1 MAALPLGTPGIA
13 APPVLQL
20 LQGGLGSEISAAVE
34 AAGAGGAA
42 TLIPGAAIVLGGA
55 VIETKLLQNKQWD
68 DLWTSAGAQI
78 EGVWHSVYGYLNPPA
93 KPSSADV
100 KRMIDARAALTAE
113 HARQVS
119 TAHTAV
125 ELALA
130 SVMHAEH
137 QARIGMQNVQGE
149 RTRLAY
155 TEAVQVANT
164 NYVKAVAHANALDAQ
179 RGKVTI
185 QQIAAN
191 TRSERAHAVDTIQKP
206 LQTQALKTQ
215 AQLDTLQKN
224 LGTLI
229 AAAVAAETAARISP
243 IMKTITN
250 IQSRLAPLEQ
260 EATDCVQPMCDTIG
274 PKTDAGKLLKSV
286 NVLKWLAAFAALE
299 TMDVKTLERLAG
311 TFAEGEG
318 AVGDWVATKI
328 LDELEAEHP

>member
-1 MAALPLGTPGIA
+1 MAANPLGTPGIA
-13 APPVLQL
+13 APPVLTL
-20 LQGGLGSEISAAVE
+20 LEGGLGADISAAVE

-42 TLIPGAAIVLGGA
+42 TLIPGAAIILGGA
-55 VIETKLLQNKQWD
+55 FIETKLLQNKQWD
-68 DLWTSAGAQI
+68 DLWISAGAHI
-78 EGVWHSVYGYLNPPA
+78 EDLWHGVYNFLNPPKA
-93 KPSSADV
+93 PTSADV

-137 QARIGMQNVQGE
+137 VARVADRNVAGE
-149 RTRLAY
+149 RIRLAY
-155 TEAVQVANT
+155 TEAVQRADA
-164 NYVKAVAHANALDAQ
+164 NYVKAVSHANALDKA
-179 RGKVTI
+179 RAKITI

-191 TRSERAHAVDTIQKP
+191 AKSERAHATDTITKP

-215 AQLDTLQKN
+215 AQLDNLQKN
-224 LGTLI
+224 LGALI
-229 AAAVAAETAARISP
+229 GAAVAAETAARISP
-243 IMKTITN
+243 ILKTVAS
-250 IQSRLAPLEQ
+250 IQARLAPLEQ
-260 EATDCVQPMCDTIG
+260 EAEDCVKPMCEAVG

-286 NVLKWLAAFAALE
+286 NLLKWLAALAALE

-311 TFAEGEG
+311 TLAEGEG
-318 AVGDWVATKI
+318 ALGDWVANKI